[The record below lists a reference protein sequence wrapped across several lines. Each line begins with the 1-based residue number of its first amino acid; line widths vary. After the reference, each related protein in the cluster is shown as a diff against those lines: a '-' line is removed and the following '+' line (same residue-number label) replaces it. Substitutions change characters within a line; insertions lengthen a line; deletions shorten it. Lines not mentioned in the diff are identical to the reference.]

1 MASYFDN
8 VTETPEFGTLAKLAE
23 NLVYR
28 LPGCSDLMVL
38 KTMREVYR
46 DFVRRSCC
54 LRTTRRILL
63 EPGVRMYPV
72 VPLYGQEVDSI
83 VNVSLEGRSCGR
95 YDGIAFE
102 AVDRDAPCIV
112 ISGRYLP
119 DEGDEAYIVVTA
131 DELPSLESD
140 RVPRWFVQKHGNS
153 ICDGVMARLTLMA
166 NKPWSDPQSATQY
179 RLSYENAV
187 GAAYLTSMGGGQ
199 HGTPPHDNPVASEL
213 I

>member
-28 LPGCSDLMVL
+28 LPGCSDLMIL
-38 KTMREVYR
+38 KTLREVYR

-63 EPGVRMYPV
+63 EEGVRMYPV
-72 VPLYGQEVDSI
+72 EPVYGQEVDTI
-83 VNVSLEGRSCGR
+83 VDVRLDSPRRRAIE
-95 YDGIAFE
+95 FE
-102 AVDRDAPCIV
+102 AVDGDAPCIV
-112 ISGRYLP
+112 IPERFVPNGGE
-119 DEGDEAYIVVTA
+119 DEYILVTV

-140 RVPRWFVQKHGNS
+140 KAPKWFIQKHGHS
-153 ICDGVMARLTLMA
+153 VCDGVMARLAIMA
-166 NKPWSDPQSATQY
+166 NKPWSDPQAAQQY

-187 GAAYLTSMGGGQ
+187 GAAYLSSLGGGQ
-199 HGTPPHDNPVASEL
+199 HGTPAHDDPAASEL